1 MRFLY
6 LLIFLQSSLSA
17 ATYYWVGNSAS
28 CITKNFSSVS
38 CWAASIDGVA
48 TGAGRPQTAVDIA
61 IFESVNAHQDANCN
75 VDVEIT
81 IDQLLINAGGNGY
94 TGTITIVEDI
104 EVNTYDHRTGTVSIT
119 TGDLEVHRAFSKQA
133 AATITGAGSVR
144 LVSDPISTAIVALG
158 ASSSF
163 TANLEIAG
171 GIGATKTLTGPLNL
185 DGNLSLTSGTFDT
198 GENFAINANNFTLS
212 TSTFNAN
219 ASTVNIA
226 GNLTNVGTFNANTST
241 VNITGAFTNSGVFN
255 ANTSTA
261 NITGVLT
268 NAGNFNAGSATTNV
282 TGNYLN
288 SGTFNANSSN
298 LNLAANFNSTGTF
311 AAGTGNVRLN
321 GAAASTQTISS
332 STTFNNLS
340 FSNNGARTIQFTDST
355 TQIVSGA
362 FSAQGSD
369 ASNRLQLRSTG
380 IGTWNMNLTGTK
392 GILQYLDVRNGNASG
407 SNSGNIP
414 VLKTFTSSNLDSG
427 GNTGWFPEV
436 YITAAET
443 MDSDSDGQ
451 IDHYKLTF
459 NTNINDSTFPGYAA
473 NSIGSTQT
481 DWRLTGYT
489 GVVLAH
495 GTAAPVADTINDT
508 ILYIRFNESGNS
520 DTDALP
526 EITTTATPGLADSS
540 ANTILR
546 VLTASV
552 IEVDKAQPILVSASA
567 SLGSTNLVLT
577 FSEPVDSD
585 GIPLT
590 GNIASGDFTFT
601 DRSAL
606 GVGGATSISSV
617 SDNDAS
623 SDENVTVVVDTAFAL
638 SDFGVD
644 TIAPATNAIFDN
656 SNNAAP
662 NAAVVLNTSTTFIYT
677 RASGANSVLTTF
689 SSAGCSGA
697 AVSTLPNNTKDIIV
711 CNGHTLTLDS
721 NLSVKSLG
729 IASGGSVNAHTFTI
743 DLVDGFTFAGTFN
756 EGTSTVNLLGTNDA
770 TSQNNALDAGG
781 QSFYNLNIANV
792 ETTTNIANVDSF
804 ILNSNIVVTND
815 LGLTKGIF
823 NLNTRPDSIMPSYN
837 LTIGGNYTQ
846 NGIGSFLLGA
856 ASNIQ
861 VSGNFTIASGTY
873 VAGTSTVEM
882 VGSNNA
888 TANAFTITS
897 NGQSFYNL
905 EIRNVETTA
914 TVDTFTMKDN
924 INVTN
929 NYTLA
934 KGIFSL
940 DSGPSFDLTIHGDFN
955 LAGTSIFNAE
965 AGNLGIGQDMLISTG
980 ATFNAGTSTTIFTGS
995 NNAIAN
1001 NYTIQTNGQNL
1012 NALII
1017 RNAETGTNVDT
1028 FSLLNTTT
1036 ITGDATLT
1044 KGVLNQ
1050 NAVGNVIHFEGNLA
1064 INGGTLTGVGGAINL
1079 SQSFN
1084 HTAGIF
1090 TAGGST
1096 VNFIGNG
1103 NGAANTYT
1111 ITSRGQGFAAVNF
1124 TSTDTGT
1131 NADTWQFADAYSQ
1144 TGNFTLAS
1152 GTVNTNGQNVTIS
1165 GNYSQTG
1172 GTLNAS
1178 ASTITF
1184 NGAGLTF
1191 NRTSGIFTAG
1201 TSTVVFANTAAAVIS
1216 SAETFNNVTYSG
1228 TNTLTTGAVTTTVS
1242 GNFVLSSASTLTVPD
1257 GATLSISGNF
1267 TKSNGNLVIG
1277 GGTSGNVTIGG
1288 VLNHATGNITV
1299 NPNAQFVNR
1308 SSGFGFYTDNT
1319 YNTLIPDDSSSQGYG
1334 FSSSA
1339 IPRVFIEVQDQSRNL
1354 NASMAETI
1362 TVSLTSNNSTRNES
1376 ETITL
1381 TETGNAT
1388 GVFNTQSA
1396 GIAGKLA
1403 IPTTSNSIVEALELD
1418 ILSIVYT
1425 DPHDRSDDNS
1435 ANPYDTLVG
1444 SLDFTP
1450 PKLLIAK
1457 VRDLDSDGRI
1467 DAIDLEF
1474 NEYINDSSFD
1484 ASQWTF
1490 SGKVAT
1496 GLDSLTTANDKNL
1509 RVLYATDDLPIDT
1522 SASGVD
1528 LVFLNGN
1535 TLSDLSGNKLASI
1548 SSITESD
1555 GASPV
1560 IVSATSTVGSTSLTL
1575 TFSEPVGTNSSGR
1588 GDLLM
1593 ADFDYNDTLGSG
1605 ASRIVSVS
1613 EADASDKVVTLA
1625 MNAAFVSADILSD
1638 TIAGLPLKIYD
1649 TSNNAMGTAK
1659 IQIVLAGTPGIVSIT
1674 ANDPDDED
1682 QVYSSGDTITIV
1694 FDQDTNQPYGPSL
1707 TQTELETLFTFSGV
1721 IGQAYTAVWSN
1732 AATLVIT
1739 IDDASGSTDPG
1750 IGTLTLTVKS
1760 IANLKDASNST
1771 VASTATSPA
1780 LGGDW
1785 GLQKYAD
1792 SLANAKVAPSLFDR
1806 TKHNQVRFMGLTRR
1820 TTIHVYTVTG
1830 TKLYEAVGGAE
1841 LSWNL
1846 TTSQGQAL
1854 GSGVYLVVFEID
1866 GERKV
1871 VKMAVVR

>member
-1 MRFLY
+1 MIDFIVLHCGFYPSDGYGGLVDMRFLY
-6 LLIFLQSSLSA
+6 ILIFLQSSLSA
-17 ATYYWVGNSAS
+17 ATYYWVGNSAG
-28 CITKNFSSVS
+28 CITKNFSSAS
-38 CWAASIDGVA
+38 CWATSIDGLG
-48 TGAGRPQTAVDIA
+48 GAGTPSTAVDIA
-61 IFESVNAHQDANCN
+61 IFESSSTHQNANCN
-75 VDVEIT
+75 VDIEST

-94 TGTITIVEDI
+94 TGTITVVEDI
-104 EVNTYDHRTGTVSIT
+104 EINTYDHRTGTVSIT
-119 TGDLEVHRAFSKQA
+119 TGDLEVHRVFSKQA
-133 AATITGAGSVR
+133 AATITGTGSVR

-212 TSTFNAN
+212 NSTFNAN
-219 ASTVNIA
+219 ASTVNLT
-226 GNLTNVGTFNANTST
+226 GNLANVATFNANTST
-241 VNITGAFTNSGVFN
+241 MNIAGT
-255 ANTSTA
+255 
-261 NITGVLT
+261 LT
-268 NAGNFNAGSATTNV
+268 NAGIFNAGSATTNV
-282 TGNYLN
+282 TGNYSN

-298 LNLAANFNSTGTF
+298 LNLAANFNSAGNF
-311 AAGTGNVRLN
+311 IAGTGNVTLN
-321 GAAASTQTISS
+321 GTAASTQTISG

-355 TQIVSGA
+355 TQIVSGT

-369 ASNRLQLRSTG
+369 SSNRLQLRPTH

-392 GILQYLDVRNGNASG
+392 GTLQYLDVRDGNASG

-427 GNTGWFPEV
+427 GNTGWFPGV

-459 NTNINDSTFPGYAA
+459 NTNINDSTFPGYSA

-495 GTAAPVADTINDT
+495 GTAAPVTDTVNDT
-508 ILYIRFNESGNS
+508 ILYVRFNESASS

-526 EITTTATPGLADSS
+526 EITTTATPGLADLS
-540 ANTILR
+540 ANTILQI
-546 VLTASV
+546 LTTSV
-552 IEVDKAQPILVSASA
+552 IEVDKAPPILVSASA

-585 GIPLT
+585 GTPLT

-638 SDFGVD
+638 SDFGLD
-644 TIAPATNAIFDN
+644 TIAPAANAIFDN

-662 NAAVVLNTSTTFIYT
+662 NTAVVLNTSTSFIYT
-677 RASGANSVLTTF
+677 RSSGANSTLTTF

-697 AVSTLPNNTKDIIV
+697 AVSTLPDNTKDVIV

-729 IASGGSVNAHTFTI
+729 IASGGTVTAGTFTI

-756 EGTSTVNLLGTNDA
+756 GGTSTVNLLGTNDA
-770 TSQNNALDAGG
+770 TSQTNALDAGG
-781 QSFYNLNIANV
+781 QSFYNL
-792 ETTTNIANVDSF
+792 
-804 ILNSNIVVTND
+804 
-815 LGLTKGIF
+815 
-823 NLNTRPDSIMPSYN
+823 
-837 LTIGGNYTQ
+837 
-846 NGIGSFLLGA
+846 
-856 ASNIQ
+856 
-861 VSGNFTIASGTY
+861 
-873 VAGTSTVEM
+873 
-882 VGSNNA
+882 
-888 TANAFTITS
+888 
-897 NGQSFYNL
+897 
-905 EIRNVETTA
+905 EIRNTETTA
-914 TVDTFTMKDN
+914 TVDTFTIKDN
-924 INVTN
+924 VTVTN

-955 LAGTSIFNAE
+955 QNGANSTFNAE
-965 AGNLGIGQDMLISTG
+965 AGNLSIGQDMDISAG
-980 ATFNAGTSTTIFTGS
+980 TFNAGTSTVVMVGSNNATANAFTITSNGQSFYNLEIRNTETTATVDTFTMKDNVTVTNNYTLAKGIFSLDSGPSFDLTIHGDFNQNGANSTFNAEAGNLSIGQDMDISAGTFNAGTGTTIFTGS

-1017 RNAETGTNVDT
+1017 RNAETGINVDT
-1028 FSLLNTTT
+1028 FRLLNTTT

-1050 NAVGNVIHFEGNLA
+1050 NTVGNVIHFQGNLA
-1064 INGGTLTGVGGAINL
+1064 INGGTLMGVGGAINL

-1084 HTAGIF
+1084 YTAGTL

-1111 ITSRGQGFAAVNF
+1111 ITSGGQSFAAVNF
-1124 TSTDTGT
+1124 NSTDTGT

-1144 TGNFTLAS
+1144 TGNFTLTS
-1152 GTVNTNGQNVTIS
+1152 GTVNTNDQSVTIS
-1165 GNYSQTG
+1165 GNHYSQTG

-1191 NRTSGIFTAG
+1191 NRTSGTFAAG
-1201 TSTVVFANTAAAVIS
+1201 TSTVVFANTAAAVIN

-1228 TNTLTTGAVTTTVS
+1228 TNTLTTSAVTTTVS

-1257 GATLSISGNF
+1257 GATLSINGNF

-1277 GGTSGNVTIGG
+1277 GGTSGNVTIGR
-1288 VLNHATGNITV
+1288 VLSHTTGIITV
-1299 NPNAQFVNR
+1299 NPNAQFINR
-1308 SSGFGFYTDNT
+1308 SSGFGFYTNNT

-1334 FSSSA
+1334 FSTSA
-1339 IPRVFIEVQDQSRNL
+1339 IPRVFIEVTDQNRNL
-1354 NASMAETI
+1354 DASMAETI

-1403 IPTTSNSIVEALELD
+1403 IPTTSNSTVEALEGD
-1418 ILSIVYT
+1418 IISIVYT
-1425 DPHDRSDDNS
+1425 DPHDSSDDNS
-1435 ANPYDTLVG
+1435 ANPYDTLVS
-1444 SLDFTP
+1444 SLDFAP

-1467 DAIDLEF
+1467 DAVDLEF
-1474 NEYINDSSFD
+1474 NEYIDDSSFD

-1490 SGKVAT
+1490 SGNVAT
-1496 GLDSLTTANDKNL
+1496 GLDSLTTANDKKL
-1509 RVLYATDDLPIDT
+1509 RILYATDDLPIDT

-1535 TLSDLSGNKLASI
+1535 TISDLSGNKLASI

-1560 IVSATSTVGSTSLTL
+1560 IVSAASAVGSTGLTV
-1575 TFSEPVGTNSSGR
+1575 TFSEPVGTNSSGI
-1588 GDLLM
+1588 GDLLVT
-1593 ADFDYNDTLGSG
+1593 DFDYNDTLGQG
-1605 ASRIVSVS
+1605 AARIVSVS
-1613 EADASDKVVTLA
+1613 EADARDKVVTLT

-1638 TIAGLPLKIYD
+1638 TIASLPRKIYD
-1649 TSNNAMGTAK
+1649 TSNNAMGTATT
-1659 IQIVLAGTPGIVSIT
+1659 QIVLAGAPSIVSIT

-1707 TQTELETLFTFSGV
+1707 TQAELDTLFTFSGV
-1721 IGQAYTAVWSN
+1721 IGQAYTAVWSS

-1739 IDDASGSTDPG
+1739 IDDASGSTDPS
-1750 IGTLTLTVKS
+1750 IGALTLTVKS

-1771 VASTATSPA
+1771 VASTARSPA

-1785 GLQKYAD
+1785 GLQKYAN
-1792 SLANAKVAPSLFDR
+1792 SLANARVAPSLFDR

-1830 TKLYEAVGGAE
+1830 TKLYETVGGAE

-1854 GSGVYLVVFEID
+1854 GSGVYLIVFKID